1 MTDIQNKKAL
11 IDIFGHWPSFHD
23 AEILRMSLERE
34 GEDGPYLEAHIH
46 VFEMTSEI
54 DAKGYY
60 VLKNPTLV
68 TFRFTHIVLE
78 YLKWFN
84 QQNVL
89 WDLEITNIKPEE
101 NDGCNFKVVMPSSY
115 GLEASFDC
123 KDIIIVNVKPY
134 EKAA

>member
-1 MTDIQNKKAL
+1 MTDINNKKAL
-11 IDIFGHWPSFHD
+11 IDIFGRWPSFHD
-23 AEILRMSLERE
+23 AEIIRMVLERE
-34 GEDGPYLEAHIH
+34 GDGGPYLEAQIH
-46 VFEMTSEI
+46 VFEMTTEI

-89 WDLEITNIKPEE
+89 WDLEIININPEE

-115 GLEASFDC
+115 GCEASFDC
-123 KDIIIVNVKPY
+123 KDIVIVNVKPY
-134 EKAA
+134 EKTA